1 MQSYITK
8 LGNFWARQRRSLVGG
23 GGRQQVSHWWAL
35 HLLCIPSPR
44 TVCLSVSSPQTQGN
58 LRISS
63 FFQLFPSF
71 PVQVSRWVFCSSSFF
86 LLLPMPP
93 SSPLIFLT
101 CRSFVGAATVA
112 GSRGA
117 ERVNIS
123 QSCHTVQLGRLL
135 MRGAWRSFLGVGGR
149 GQTVSVSVS
158 AYAVICSCQF
168 PLSLK
173 CSILFGGDVAS
184 QVPTHLRRSL
194 LVGCGSVCLQ
204 VTDSGGQLRRRDG
217 RVARGKLRRRRLV

>member
-23 GGRQQVSHWWAL
+23 GGRQQVSHRWAL

-71 PVQVSRWVFCSSSFF
+71 PVQVSRWVFCS
-86 LLLPMPP
+86 
-93 SSPLIFLT
+93 
-101 CRSFVGAATVA
+101 SFVGAATVA

-184 QVPTHLRRSL
+184 HVPTHLRRSL

>member
-1 MQSYITK
+1 MQSYITQ

-23 GGRQQVSHWWAL
+23 GGRQQVSHRWAL

-71 PVQVSRWVFCSSSFF
+71 PVQVSRWGFFCLFFFFYRRHLPLRSSS
-86 LLLPMPP
+86 
-93 SSPLIFLT
+93 SR
-101 CRSFVGAATVA
+101 RSFVGAATVA

-123 QSCHTVQLGRLL
+123 QSCHTVRLGRLL

-158 AYAVICSCQF
+158 AYAVICTWQF

-173 CSILFGGDVAS
+173 CSLHFGGDVAS
-184 QVPTHLRRSL
+184 HVPTHLRRTL
-194 LVGCGSVCLQ
+194 LVGCGSVC
-204 VTDSGGQLRRRDG
+204 R
-217 RVARGKLRRRRLV
+217 

>member
-1 MQSYITK
+1 MQSYITQ

-23 GGRQQVSHWWAL
+23 GGRQQVSHRWAL

-71 PVQVSRWVFCSSSFF
+71 PVQVSRWGYFLSFF
-86 LLLPMPP
+86 LLLPTPP

-123 QSCHTVQLGRLL
+123 QSCHTVRLGRLL

-158 AYAVICSCQF
+158 AYAVICSWQF

-173 CSILFGGDVAS
+173 CSLHFGGNVAS
-184 QVPTHLRRSL
+184 HVPTHLRRSL
-194 LVGCGSVCLQ
+194 LVGCGSVC
-204 VTDSGGQLRRRDG
+204 R
-217 RVARGKLRRRRLV
+217 